1 MVIKMLVVLSDYKI
15 DFFATLS
22 DDLVDLISN
31 HPHLLLPFLLD
42 LSYHLIVHLG
52 DIPNLAFQHLP
63 RELLKNLPSRH

>member
-31 HPHLLLPFLLD
+31 NPHLLLPFLLD
-42 LSYHLIVHLG
+42 LSYHPIIHLV
-52 DIPNLAFQHLP
+52 DIPNLAFEHLP
-63 RELLKNLPSRH
+63 